1 MKRSLAVSAVVVL
14 GICLLNENSLG
25 QFKQDAEEKPKVTES
40 IFRNPSSA
48 GLFSWFNPNNFFMRQ
63 QLSMS
68 FGSFGGRTGSVA
80 QFTNSMFYKVSNPL
94 DLRVDVSMLYSPYN
108 SFGSENFNR
117 LYISNA
123 EVNYHPS
130 RSFSIQLQYR
140 ENPRGYYSPYYNPFY
155 GYYR

>member
-1 MKRSLAVSAVVVL
+1 MKRSLAVSALVVL

-94 DLRVDVSMLYSPYN
+94 DLRVGVRNRNGQRWSREDRTEPRWDELDSRGGHDIVVGHPY
-108 SFGSENFNR
+108 
-117 LYISNA
+117 
-123 EVNYHPS
+123 PC
-130 RSFSIQLQYR
+130 
-140 ENPRGYYSPYYNPFY
+140 RGPKQNL
-155 GYYR
+155 R